1 MTIALSTEQG
11 FPSYLTTGNLLR
23 GWAVATQGEPEA
35 GISILRKCLAGLK
48 VSRADV
54 RRTYYLALLAE
65 VLGKAE
71 LFDEGL
77 QVLGEALDF
86 VADRGERWWEA
97 ELYRL
102 RGELLLAESQR
113 DFAEAES
120 CLHRALSIAR
130 EQQAKSFELRTA
142 TALAQLW
149 RDQGRGDEAH
159 GLLAP
164 IYGWFTEGFDTVD
177 LKAAKALLAELH

>member
-1 MTIALSTEQG
+1 VTIALSTEQG

-35 GISILRKCLAGLK
+35 GISILRECLAGLK

-86 VADRGERWWEA
+86 VADRGER
-97 ELYRL
+97 
-102 RGELLLAESQR
+102 
-113 DFAEAES
+113 
-120 CLHRALSIAR
+120 
-130 EQQAKSFELRTA
+130 
-142 TALAQLW
+142 
-149 RDQGRGDEAH
+149 
-159 GLLAP
+159 
-164 IYGWFTEGFDTVD
+164 
-177 LKAAKALLAELH
+177 